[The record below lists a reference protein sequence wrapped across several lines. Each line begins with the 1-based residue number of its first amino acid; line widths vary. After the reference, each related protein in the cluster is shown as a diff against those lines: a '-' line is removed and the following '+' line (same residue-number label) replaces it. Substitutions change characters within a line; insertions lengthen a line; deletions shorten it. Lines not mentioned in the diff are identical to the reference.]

1 LRQRIPGAIV
11 IAMAYRTRVVV
22 VVGLV
27 ILGAL
32 ALIFLGNGVTQC
44 LGPLDRT
51 LVESVRDGCLT
62 PTVGLG
68 PPIAIAGIVAAVLLI
83 LPVARNGRRMALAG
97 GILGAVVGTLGFLA
111 MRATTLTG
119 LTGGGELITVEL
131 PVDNYAV
138 VSAALAGGGL
148 GAVIG
153 SRLRMPRRLRA
164 PT

>member
-1 LRQRIPGAIV
+1 
-11 IAMAYRTRVVV
+11 MAYRTRVIV

-32 ALIFLGNGVTQC
+32 ALTFLGVGVTQC
-44 LGPLDRT
+44 VGPLNRT
-51 LVESVRDGCLT
+51 LVESVRDGCFT

-68 PPIAIAGIVAAVLLI
+68 PAILIAGVVAAVLLV
-83 LPVARNGRRMALAG
+83 LPIARNGRRGALAG
-97 GILGAVVGTLGFLA
+97 GVVGAVVGTLAYLA
-111 MRATTLTG
+111 LRATTLTG
-119 LTGGGELITVEL
+119 LTAAGELITVEL
-131 PVDNYAV
+131 PIDSYAA

-153 SRLRMPRRLRA
+153 SRLRTPRRMRA